1 MDTLDGA
8 IAVVTGA
15 SSGIGEATAHALA
28 ERGADLTLVARR
40 EERLQAIASDL
51 DDQYGTDVL
60 VHAGDVRDRET
71 SDAAVDRTVDRFG
84 GVDVVVANAGV
95 GRGDDVATMSDE
107 EYRTMQ
113 ETNVDGTF
121 YLTRAA
127 LPELVDAQ
135 GTLVVVGSFAG
146 KFPRP
151 FNPVYA
157 ATKHWARGFAHS
169 VAAQYGDEGVAVSVI
184 NPSEVRTEF
193 GSEDGDPFEERFEPG
208 SVTEPE
214 EIAEA
219 VAFAAESGPSVP
231 QEIDLYRRD
240 KFSDTFS

>member
-1 MDTLDGA
+1 MDTLDDTT
-8 IAVVTGA
+8 AVVTGA
-15 SSGIGEATAHALA
+15 SSGIGRATAHELA
-28 ERGADLTLVARR
+28 KRGASLTLVARR
-40 EERLQAIASDL
+40 ETRLQTIASDL
-51 DDQYGTDVL
+51 DERYGADVL
-60 VHAGDVRDRET
+60 VHPGSVRERET

-95 GRGDDVATMSDE
+95 GRGGDVATMTDD
-107 EYRTMQ
+107 EYRAMQ

-121 YLTRAA
+121 YLVRAA

-157 ATKHWARGFAHS
+157 ATKHWVRGFAHS
-169 VAAQYGDEGVAVSVI
+169 VAAQYGGEGLAVSVI

-208 SVTEPE
+208 SVTEPA

-219 VAFAAESGPSVP
+219 VAFAVESEPSVP

-240 KFSDTFS
+240 KFSDTLS

>member
-1 MDTLDGA
+1 METLDDTTA
-8 IAVVTGA
+8 ILTGA
-15 SSGIGEATAHALA
+15 SSGIGEAAAHALA
-28 ERGADLTLVARR
+28 TRGADLTLVARR
-40 EERLQAIASDL
+40 EHRLETIATAL
-51 DDQYGTDVL
+51 HEEYGVDVL
-60 VHAGDVRDRET
+60 VHVGDVRDRDT
-71 SDAAVDRTVDRFG
+71 SDAAVERTNARFG

-95 GRGDDVATMSDE
+95 GRGGDVATMTDE

-127 LPELVDAQ
+127 LPALVASN

-157 ATKHWARGFAHS
+157 ATKHWVRGFANS
-169 VAAQYGDEGVAVSVI
+169 VAAQYGDEGLAVSVI

-193 GSEDGDPFEERFEPG
+193 GSEDGDPFTERFEPG
-208 SVTEPE
+208 AVTEPE
-214 EIAEA
+214 EVAEA
-219 VAFAAESGPSVP
+219 VAFAVESDPSVP

-240 KFSDTFS
+240 KFTDTLS